1 MFFLPLNSEQ
11 RNLTFQKVNIF
22 SIFQT
27 ANFAGGAIVGIVG
40 PLAVPFDEPMV
51 NRSSSNDSSLESNQV
66 PEVVVSSD
74 AEREETVEA
83 IHRYMICLAII
94 GGAIF
99 TLILVYFPDRPRRP
113 PSTTAMVKRST
124 GNNRKNFS
132 FKTGMSPV
140 STIKQKPKKSFEKVS

>member
-1 MFFLPLNSEQ
+1 M
-11 RNLTFQKVNIF
+11 
-22 SIFQT
+22 FQT

-51 NRSSSNDSSLESNQV
+51 NRSSSSNDSSLESNQV

-132 FKTGMSPV
+132 FKTGMSPPYQQ
-140 STIKQKPKKSFEKVS
+140 SSRSRKKVLKRFPELSYAVCTNPVFT